1 MHPVSRGP
9 IRAPVNA
16 RPRTR
21 REALVPASS
30 RLDPAPRRRLAPLS
44 PVYTG
49 HSSDGNLQGALDQ
62 ALARAQQAISDSSVI
77 SDATF
82 SWDLTAIHGLRGG
95 FIRLRDI
102 DVEITVR

>member
-1 MHPVSRGP
+1 
-9 IRAPVNA
+9 
-16 RPRTR
+16 
-21 REALVPASS
+21 
-30 RLDPAPRRRLAPLS
+30 
-44 PVYTG
+44 
-49 HSSDGNLQGALDQ
+49 
-62 ALARAQQAISDSSVI
+62 VI